1 MIPKRFELMN
11 FLVLMQPS
19 LPGPRGLMMLTASW
33 RRVWLPVSLALIALG
48 WLLVGCQS
56 PQVVVIP
63 EDRAVRY
70 VTPGSTNTEAGYFV
84 PPARMLEILR
94 ALNTG
99 AQVPTN
105 NAGSK

>member
-11 FLVLMQPS
+11 FLVLTQPS
-19 LPGPRGLMMLTASW
+19 LPVPRGLMMLIASW
-33 RRVWLPVSLALIALG
+33 KRVWLPVSLGLIALG

-70 VTPGSTNTEAGYFV
+70 VTPGSTNAVAGYFV
-84 PPARMLEILR
+84 PPARMMEILR

-99 AQVPTN
+99 AQASTN
-105 NAGSK
+105 NAASK